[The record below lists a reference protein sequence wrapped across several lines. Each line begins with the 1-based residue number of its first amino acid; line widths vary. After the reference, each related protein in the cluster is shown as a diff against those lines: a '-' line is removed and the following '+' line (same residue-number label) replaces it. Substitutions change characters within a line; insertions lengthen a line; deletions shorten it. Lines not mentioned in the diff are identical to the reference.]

1 MKQLNQET
9 NEQVRGGF
17 DRLLVILGLQPDGIK
32 LSLLHRL
39 IALTSIEVGF
49 PEPIYFQKNLHLCRK
64 CSHISITFLI
74 YTCLLSTATGMPSD
88 VSIRRRWYNY
98 NQRLLETAIV
108 TQKKLRDL
116 FLAGKYSLPLMN
128 LNANVFGDV
137 LNTLMGLYHLSIRF
151 RKISIFSNAM
161 RLA

>member
-1 MKQLNQET
+1 
-9 NEQVRGGF
+9 
-17 DRLLVILGLQPDGIK
+17 
-32 LSLLHRL
+32 
-39 IALTSIEVGF
+39 
-49 PEPIYFQKNLHLCRK
+49 
-64 CSHISITFLI
+64 
-74 YTCLLSTATGMPSD
+74 MPSD